1 MEQEDKSVIKMWEDY
16 LVSIG
21 DTNKNYTSWCFC
33 DNERDA
39 NELAKLVL
47 EKIKRGTTSLYYL
60 YELGNEELPKEGNF
74 SVITDWNGIAQCI
87 IRTKKVTIL
96 AFKDIS
102 EEFAK
107 IEGEGDKSLKYWRQ
121 VHIDSFVRHL
131 KKYEI
136 VLSQDTLVV
145 FEEFEMVYR

>member
-1 MEQEDKSVIKMWEDY
+1 MEQEDKSVIKIWEDY
-16 LVSIG
+16 LVSID
-21 DTNKNYTSWCFC
+21 DTNKSYTSWHFC
-33 DNERDA
+33 DNEKDA
-39 NELAKLVL
+39 NELAKLVR
-47 EKIKRGTTSLYYL
+47 EKVKRGTTSLYYF
-60 YELGNEELPKEGNF
+60 YELENEELPKEGNC

-87 IRTKKVTIL
+87 IKTKKVTIR

-121 VHIDSFVRHL
+121 VHVDSFTRESKRH
-131 KKYEI
+131 EI
-136 VLSQDTLVV
+136 VFSQNTLVV